1 MAAHEW
7 EGVTWL
13 DRGRFDGGRFDGG
26 RREGRRHEGGQHE
39 GRRCAGREH
48 GGVVTGRAGR
58 VWDLLRRVWHARRTR
73 RDLAGMDDRML
84 ADIGIGRADAYE
96 EARRAPWDV
105 TPRPR

>member
-7 EGVTWL
+7 DGVTWL
-13 DRGRFDGGRFDGG
+13 DRVRFDGERFGGG
-26 RREGRRHEGGQHE
+26 RHVGGRHEGGQRE
-39 GRRCAGREH
+39 GQGR
-48 GGVVTGRAGR
+48 GVAGRAGR

-73 RDLAGMDDRML
+73 RDLAAMDDRML

>member
-7 EGVTWL
+7 DGVTWL
-13 DRGRFDGGRFDGG
+13 DRGRFDGGR
-26 RREGRRHEGGQHE
+26 HE

-48 GGVVTGRAGR
+48 AGQGGGVTGRAGR

-73 RDLAGMDDRML
+73 RDLAEMDDRML

-105 TPRPR
+105 APRPR